1 MEKSMGNSDTVLPVR
16 SSDVIDTGYSQKQS
30 TTPSDDNR
38 PREAI
43 LYIGPLDIGSAA
55 GKTIDGVV
63 TRLRDACEKQSRTGS
78 SKWRVEWRSGAVT
91 KSDDSSSPKTNHVAT
106 ILRKDDEEETPEFDI
121 FEYAWAA
128 YLTESWERQNIIVRI
143 FRTILALLHVGT
155 FIRFFKLSP
164 SRAEKGRLQLVLA
177 IGVIVVVALYS
188 VFLMWAA
195 ILAVFQF
202 DNLPIIGD
210 ATAMMTIPQWIM
222 IAMTTLGIP
231 AFSKLRNSI
240 SLIGSGLLS
249 ASAYLRTTDQRGI
262 LMHGLSE
269 QAERFRDKD
278 RYQSVTL
285 ISYSFGSILAID
297 ALFPKEHPPEL
308 AFENVKKLVTIGSAY
323 DFVKATAPQYFKDRH
338 AAPGVP
344 ERWINVYAPIDL
356 LGSSFTKSIKKPR
369 KAYITVAKMEEVKGQ
384 KKKKNVKQPIE
395 NIRYDNGMRMSFRNA
410 LEFYGFTSHGAYWGT
425 DDTPDRNVF
434 MLVVPKLYPE
444 ENGHLR

>member
-1 MEKSMGNSDTVLPVR
+1 MEKSMSD
-16 SSDVIDTGYSQKQS
+16 SDSTLSVQESAVTDTDYSKDQS
-30 TTPSDDNR
+30 PKPSDDR

-55 GKTIDGVV
+55 GKTINGVV

-78 SKWRVEWRSGAVT
+78 SKWSIEWHSGAVT
-91 KSDDSSSPKTNHVAT
+91 MSDDSSSPRTHHVAT
-106 ILRKDDEEETPEFDI
+106 ILRKDGEEETPEFDI

-143 FRTILALLHVGT
+143 FRTILALLHVRT

-177 IGVIVVVALYS
+177 VGVVVVVALYS
-188 VFLMWAA
+188 VFLIWAA
-195 ILAVFQF
+195 INAV
-202 DNLPIIGD
+202 DHLDELPIIGD
-210 ATAMMTIPQWIM
+210 ASATITIPQLIM

-249 ASAYLRTTDQRGI
+249 ASAYLRTTDRRGI

-269 QAERFRDKD
+269 QAERFREND
-278 RYQSVTL
+278 RYRSATL

-308 AFENVKKLVTIGSAY
+308 AFEKIKKLVTIGSAY

-356 LGSSFTKSIKKPR
+356 LGSSFTKNIKKPG
-369 KAYITVAKMEEVKGQ
+369 KAYITVAKIEEVKGQ
-384 KKKKNVKQPIE
+384 KKNVKQPIE

-410 LEFYGFTSHGAYWGT
+410 LEFYGFTSHGAYWGA

-434 MLVVPKLYPE
+434 MFVIPKLYPE
-444 ENGHLR
+444 EDGHLW